1 MSPKRN
7 TLAPHIKRVR
17 KGNGTEFYYYRMPD
31 GSLEPLG
38 SDKQVAIEAANA
50 LTTAVRSSG
59 TLIKRVLDI
68 AANPDKP
75 RYNPKNPPMSQ
86 VIDEYLYGPLKDELD
101 RGRISARTYQEKQY
115 LLVAYAEAFGKK
127 TCQSMTTFDLA
138 QILKG
143 KSGHVQQKH
152 APLMKRLF
160 RYAISEGYR
169 ETNPANEL
177 QPKEAE
183 ARVRQRH
190 TWEGFQKVR
199 AAAPVWLQRTMDI
212 ALYSLQRRG
221 DLVLM
226 HIDSVNQDERAV
238 QVLQQKTRNYA
249 KPVYIEIKAGDALW
263 SSLRAAI
270 KSDVPCPYLVHCRPK
285 RITPKTRA
293 AKLHPFAVLPGY
305 LSKQFTKAR
314 DESAAYAHLKPA
326 ERPTFHDIRALG
338 ILMYFKAG
346 YPVEYIMALAG
357 HAKSSTTELYIDGHE
372 EVKPIAVNADLNM
385 DQVNVTDIDWKLENL
400 PLEIARLIDEP
411 DE

>member
-7 TLAPHIKRVR
+7 TLAPHMKRVR

-38 SDKQVAIEAANA
+38 SNKQVAIEAANA
-50 LTTAVRSSG
+50 LTTALRSSS

-68 AANPDKP
+68 AADPDRP

-86 VIDEYLYGPLKDELD
+86 VIDEYMNGQLKEELD
-101 RGRISARTYQEKQY
+101 RGKISSRTYQEKQY
-115 LLVAYAEAFGKK
+115 LLTAYVEAFGKK
-127 TCQSMTTFDLA
+127 ACQGITTFDLA
-138 QILKG
+138 QHLKG

-183 ARVRQRH
+183 PRVRQRH
-190 TWEGFQKVR
+190 TWEGYKKIR
-199 AAAPVWLQRTMDI
+199 AAAPEWLQRTMDI

-226 HIDSVNQDERAV
+226 HIDSVDQESRTIS
-238 QVLQQKTRNYA
+238 VLQQKTRNYT
-249 KPVYIEIKAGDALW
+249 KPVYIEIKAGDSLW
-263 SSLRAAI
+263 SSLRAAV

-285 RITPKTRA
+285 RISAKTRA
-293 AKLHPFAVLPGY
+293 AKPHPFAVLPGY
-305 LSKQFTKAR
+305 LSRQFTKYR
-314 DESAAYAHLKPA
+314 DQSGAYAHLSPR

-346 YPVEYIMALAG
+346 YPLEYIMALAG
-357 HAKSSTTELYIDGHE
+357 HAKGSTTEHYIEGHE
-372 EVKPIAVNADLNM
+372 ERKPIAVNADLSL
-385 DQVNVTDIDWKLENL
+385 DQVEVTDIDWKNQNL
-400 PLEIARLIDEP
+400 PDELSKLIEETDE
-411 DE
+411 